1 MTLSRNSV
9 FSRVIVDHLLPDGA
23 RVTWQ
28 LAPHFLEPG
37 TRSFQ
42 LQTSQ
47 TGEVTD
53 EEWVDVGLPTATL
66 SAIDDTRRRIGKALD
81 TVYRV
86 ELTIGSQVWYSPASP
101 AYGLL
106 SWREWLL
113 ARGII
118 RRRSLKYSKRD
129 GADGWLL
136 KRRDAG
142 EQLTTATT
150 ADFAELATDEISG
163 LVLNSRQPTTLGT
176 EYAAGYYPPVPMYM
190 VFSNLQNQLQRD
202 EQRGMTN
209 DTKLQ
214 GECLAY
220 PAIDTRDVWIA
231 AHDDRRY
238 YLSPI
243 QTVAELRQVPLVI
256 ACELQVAP
264 TGDAIYQLVP

>member
-1 MTLSRNSV
+1 MTLSRNNV
-9 FSRVIVDHLLPDGA
+9 VSRVIVDHLLPDGA

-37 TRSFQ
+37 ARSFQ

-53 EEWVDVGLPTATL
+53 TDWVDVGLATTGLTAF
-66 SAIDDTRRRIGKALD
+66 DDTRRRVGKSLD
-81 TVYRV
+81 TFYRV
-86 ELTIGSQVWYSPASP
+86 ELTIGDQVWYSPAAA

-113 ARGII
+113 ARAII
-118 RRRSLKYSKRD
+118 RRRQLKYAKRD

-136 KRRDAG
+136 KRRDTG
-142 EQLTTATT
+142 DQLHTGTTDEF
-150 ADFAELATDEISG
+150 ADLATDEISG
-163 LVLNSRQPTTLGT
+163 LVLNSRQPTTFGT
-176 EYAAGYYPPVPMYM
+176 EHQDGYYPPVPMYM

-202 EQRGMTN
+202 EQRGQIN
-209 DTKLQ
+209 DTTLQ

-220 PAIDTRDVWIA
+220 PGIEARDVWIA

-238 YLSPI
+238 YLNPK
-243 QTVAELRQVPLVI
+243 QTAAELRQVPLVI
-256 ACELQVAP
+256 ICELQVAP
-264 TGDAIYQLVP
+264 TGDAIYQLTP